1 MRIARR
7 GQTITFI
14 ASSPDYGGEFV
25 LAQLKQSLPPGPTR
39 LNIFTRAAGRD
50 AEIQVLLK
58 QLMFSSQTADA
69 EDR

>member
-50 AEIQVLLK
+50 GEIQVLLK